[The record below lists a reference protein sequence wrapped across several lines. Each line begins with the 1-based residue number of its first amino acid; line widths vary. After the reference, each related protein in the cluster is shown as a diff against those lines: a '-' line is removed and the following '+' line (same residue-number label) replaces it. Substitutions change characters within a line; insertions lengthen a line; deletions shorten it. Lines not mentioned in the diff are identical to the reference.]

1 MSSTLNIDTIPIIL
15 PHGKSR
21 DREKQLIDFGKAIET
36 YTKAMEMKA
45 EPRGWGYILENKHQ
59 ITKDEIDKV
68 EKKIGECLKR
78 GYISIDLIAH
88 DESRVALGVE
98 IPENCSAKEFLIRWL
113 SWVQRCERVYV
124 PDWFAGMDYY
134 VQMLVEKFDLV
145 TLFRPICQA
154 YHIPIATAKGWSGTI
169 QRAEFG
175 QRFKEAEE
183 RGLQCVQLY
192 GGDFDTPGIHI
203 FNNLRKN
210 FADVK
215 HVLWSDGT
223 TGYDPKN
230 LIIKR
235 FTLTETQIKDLK
247 LPWINN
253 LRTGSK
259 KGLDLA
265 DSSHK
270 NYNEPWVQDWLRKIG
285 PRKVEA
291 NALMTHPVE
300 ARKICEDAIVCGVP
314 AVDKKDVVIASE
326 AWPGLG
332 EDALLKF
339 EAKKHKVDNEISNLR
354 AKTGLGNAVNRW
366 IDFLAK
372 EE

>member
-1 MSSTLNIDTIPIIL
+1 MSTINIDAIPIIL

-21 DREKQLIDFGKAIET
+21 DREKQLMDFGRAITT
-36 YTKAMEMKA
+36 YTRAMEMKA
-45 EPRGWGYILENKHQ
+45 EPRGWGYILENKRQ
-59 ITKDEIDKV
+59 ITKDEIDTV
-68 EKKIGECLKR
+68 EDVIGECLDR
-78 GYISIDLIAH
+78 GFISIDDIAH
-88 DESRVALGVE
+88 DESRAALGIE
-98 IPENCSAKEFLIRWL
+98 IPTDRSPNEFLRRFL
-113 SWVQRCERVYV
+113 GYVQQCEQYYT

-154 YHIPIATAKGWSGTI
+154 YHIPIATAKGWSGRI

-175 QRFKEAEE
+175 QRFKEAEA

-192 GGDFDTPGIHI
+192 AGDFDPPGVHI
-203 FNNLRKN
+203 FNHLRKN

-215 HVLWSDGT
+215 HVVWSYGT

-235 FTLTETQIKDLK
+235 FALTETQIEDLE

-253 LRTGSK
+253 LKTGSK

-265 DSSHK
+265 DPTHK
-270 NYNEPWVQDWLRKIG
+270 NHNEAWVQDWLGKVG

-291 NALMTHPVE
+291 NALITHPVQ
-300 ARKICEDAIVCGVP
+300 ARKICEDAIVHGVP
-314 AVDKKDVVIASE
+314 ANDQNDVVIASE
-326 AWPGLG
+326 EWPGLG
-332 EDALLKF
+332 ENALAKF
-339 EAKKHKVDNEISNLR
+339 AAKRHKVNSEIRDLK
-354 AKTGLGNAVNRW
+354 AKTGLENALDRW

>member
-1 MSSTLNIDTIPIIL
+1 MSSNIDAIPIIL
-15 PHGKSR
+15 PRGKSR
-21 DREKQLIDFGKAIET
+21 DRERQLMDFGKAITT

-45 EPRGWGYILENKHQ
+45 EPRGWGYILENKGQ
-59 ITKDEIDKV
+59 ISKDEIDVV
-68 EKKIGECLKR
+68 EDTIGICLDR

-88 DESRVALGVE
+88 DDSREALGVE
-98 IPENCSAKEFLIRWL
+98 IPEDCSLKEFLARWL
-113 SWVQRCERVYV
+113 SYVQRCERWYT

-145 TLFRPICQA
+145 TLFRPICWA
-154 YHIPIATAKGWSGTI
+154 YHIPIATAKGWSGRI
-169 QRAEFG
+169 QRAAFG
-175 QRFKEAEE
+175 RRFKEAEA

-192 GGDFDTPGIHI
+192 GGDFDAPGVHI
-203 FNNLRKN
+203 SNKLKKN
-210 FADVK
+210 YEDVK
-215 HVLWSDGT
+215 HVVWSDGT

-230 LIIKR
+230 LIVKR

-253 LRTGSK
+253 LKTSSK

-265 DSSHK
+265 NPTHSQHK
-270 NYNEPWVQDWLRKIG
+270 QLWVQDWLKKVG

-291 NALMTHPVE
+291 NALMTHRVE
-300 ARKICEDAIVCGVP
+300 AKKICEDAIVHGVP
-314 AVDKKDVVIASE
+314 AVGKNDVVIPSE
-326 AWPGLG
+326 EWSGLG

-339 EAKKHKVDNEISNLR
+339 QAKKRKIDNEINDLR
-354 AKTGLGNAVNRW
+354 VKSGLGNALHRW
-366 IDFLAK
+366 MDFLAK